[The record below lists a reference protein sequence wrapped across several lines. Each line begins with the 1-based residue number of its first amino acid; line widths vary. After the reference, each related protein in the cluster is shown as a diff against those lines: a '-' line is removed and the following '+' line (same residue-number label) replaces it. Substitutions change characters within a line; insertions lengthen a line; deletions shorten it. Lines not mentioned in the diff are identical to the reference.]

1 MGEIL
6 TSAQMRAKEK
16 KAIQGGEVSG
26 LELMERAGVGV
37 VEATFSAIDGLDICN
52 RTAVVLCG
60 PGNNGGDGFVIA
72 RVLRE
77 RGWQVEVFFWGSTE
91 RLPPDARTMHDRWEA
106 IGEIRPMSL
115 AEVQKGS
122 RPTLL
127 FDAMFGI
134 GINRPIPLECC
145 GAYEVICTRPSAQ
158 GAESAFYRIAVDC
171 PSGFDVDSGV
181 FLVEE
186 GLRQGA
192 EPPVDLCVT
201 FHAPKVGHYLTEV
214 GRTAPAVV
222 DIGLSRDVSE
232 EETRLVEP
240 TYREAREWL
249 QDLCG
254 LGAGGHKYDRGHVL
268 VLGGGIGK
276 GGAARMAARS
286 ALRVGAGLVTL
297 AVPPEALAESAAQ
310 LNAIMLREVADA
322 AALASILEDRRLSS
336 ICLGP
341 GLGVGEQTRELVLTV
356 LQLTSAD
363 GRRVVLDADALSSFA
378 EAPEAL
384 FAACHDGVVITPHEG
399 EFSRLFPDLAEK
411 SRHPSGAAPG
421 MGKVDAVLK
430 AAARLGATV
439 LLKGEATVLADAQG
453 QSRLHAALYDRTAPW
468 LGTAGAGDVLA
479 GLIAGLSASRIA
491 QEHAPI
497 DLAAAAAWLHAEAA
511 RTFGPG
517 LIAEDLPEQLPAVFR
532 KIGF

>member
-16 KAIQGGEVSG
+16 KAIQGGEVGG
-26 LELMERAGVGV
+26 LDLMERAGVGV

-52 RTAVVLCG
+52 QTAVVLCG

-91 RLPPDARTMHDRWEA
+91 RLPPDARTMHDRWAA

-134 GINRPIPLECC
+134 GINRPIPLECS
-145 GAYEVICTRPSAQ
+145 GAYEVICNRPSPQ
-158 GAESAFYRIAVDC
+158 SAESAFYRIAVDC

-181 FLVEE
+181 FLVEV
-186 GLRQGA
+186 GVQA
-192 EPPVDLCVT
+192 SEPPVDLCVT

-214 GRTAPAVV
+214 ARTAPAAV
-222 DIGLSRDVSE
+222 DIGLSRGISE
-232 EETRLVEP
+232 EETRLVDP
-240 TYREAREWL
+240 TDRAAREWL
-249 QDLCG
+249 QGLCG

-276 GGAARMAARS
+276 GGAGRLAARS

-297 AVPPEALAESAAQ
+297 AVPPEALAENAAQ

-322 AALASILEDRRLSS
+322 AALMRILEDRRLSS

-356 LQLTSAD
+356 LQMTSED

-378 EAPEAL
+378 DAPEAL

-411 SRHPSGAAPG
+411 SRHPSLAAPG

-430 AAARLGATV
+430 AAERLGATV
-439 LLKGEATVLADAQG
+439 LLKGGATVVANAQG
-453 QSRLHAALYDRTAPW
+453 QSRLHAALYDRRASW

-491 QEHAPI
+491 QEHATI
-497 DLAAAAAWLHAEAA
+497 DIAAAAAWLHVEAA